1 MPSHDSAGDSQ
12 RHTQE
17 MADSDE
23 QVVTPAATA
32 AAAPDPGLFGPESV
46 TWRVHA
52 DPFMWVAGV
61 RALYLQALHP
71 LAIRGVA
78 QNSDFRRDPWGRLMR
93 TANYVG
99 TRTYGT
105 TAEAISAGAKV
116 RAVHRRLRGFDPDSE
131 TAFRIDDPD
140 LLRWIHCAEIES
152 YLTVVRR
159 AGLALSDGEADQYV
173 AEQRR
178 SAELVGLDPDTVPD
192 TASSLAAY
200 LQRMR
205 PVLRLTP
212 EARDVYDF
220 VAGPPVPAW
229 LAPVRPLIWR
239 PAVWLCFAML
249 PPWGQELYG
258 ARPATDRRVT
268 TVARALRRGILL
280 IPLSVR
286 AGPHVRSARRR
297 HNWKP

>member
-1 MPSHDSAGDSQ
+1 VAGSDKQVVMSAGN
-12 RHTQE
+12 
-17 MADSDE
+17 AGG
-23 QVVTPAATA
+23 V
-32 AAAPDPGLFGPESV
+32 PDPGLFGPGSV
-46 TWRVHA
+46 TWRLHA

-105 TAEAISAGAKV
+105 TAEATSAGAKV
-116 RAVHRRLRGFDPDSE
+116 RAVHRRLRGYDPDSE

-152 YLTVVRR
+152 YLTVLRR

-192 TASSLAAY
+192 TASGLAAY
-200 LQRMR
+200 FQRMR

-220 VAGPPVPAW
+220 VARPPLPVW
-229 LAPVRPLIWR
+229 LAPARPLMWR

-249 PPWGQELYG
+249 PPWAQELYG
-258 ARPATDRRVT
+258 ARPPASRRVT
-268 TVARALRRGILL
+268 AVARALRNAILL

-286 AGPHVRSARRR
+286 AGPHVRAARRR
-297 HNWKP
+297 LNWKP

>member
-1 MPSHDSAGDSQ
+1 VAG
-12 RHTQE
+12 
-17 MADSDE
+17 ADD
-23 QVVTPAATA
+23 QVMTPAAGTGT
-32 AAAPDPGLFGPESV
+32 APDPGLFGPDSV
-46 TWRVHA
+46 TWRLHA

-99 TRTYGT
+99 ARTYGT
-105 TAEAISAGAKV
+105 TAEATSAGAKV

-159 AGLALSDGEADQYV
+159 AGLALSEGETDRYV

-178 SAELVGLDPDTVPD
+178 SAELVGLDPATVPD
-192 TASSLAAY
+192 TAAGLSAY
-200 LQRMR
+200 FQRMR

-220 VAGPPVPAW
+220 IARPPLPAW
-229 LAPVRPLIWR
+229 LAPVRPLMWR

-249 PPWGQELYG
+249 PSWAQELYG
-258 ARPATDRRVT
+258 ARPATPRRVT
-268 TVARALRRGILL
+268 TVARGLRRAILL

-286 AGPHVRSARRR
+286 AGPYVRAARRR
-297 HNWKP
+297 LNWKP